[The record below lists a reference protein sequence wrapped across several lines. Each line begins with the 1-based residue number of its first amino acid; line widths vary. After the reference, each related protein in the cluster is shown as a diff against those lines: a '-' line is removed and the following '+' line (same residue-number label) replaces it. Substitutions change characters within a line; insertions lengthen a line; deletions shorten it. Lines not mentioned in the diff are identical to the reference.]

1 MSNCKFITSMKANY
15 LCIFRN
21 KSEMMDQLQDKTDNV
36 AVVMDAQGETLV
48 DYYDVGNRAMY
59 HKAVPDYVSSRNVQV
74 PMMMILNENIF
85 IFFSLSRWSKFHMN
99 LPLAGWAG
107 PALEEIHTTSTT
119 ELDTQSPLM
128 TLTKIMMRRFNQ
140 EMNLQLMTYSKSNLD
155 LTLIGLVMRL

>member
-1 MSNCKFITSMKANY
+1 MI
-15 LCIFRN
+15 
-21 KSEMMDQLQDKTDNV
+21 DQLQDKTDNV
-36 AVVMDAQGETLV
+36 AVVIDAEGETLV

-74 PMMMILNENIF
+74 PMTMIFKCRHFF

-140 EMNLQLMTYSKSNLD
+140 EMNLQLMTYSKIILD

>member
-1 MSNCKFITSMKANY
+1 
-15 LCIFRN
+15 
-21 KSEMMDQLQDKTDNV
+21 MMDQLQDKTDNV

-74 PMMMILNENIF
+74 PMTMIFKCRHFL
-85 IFFSLSRWSKFHMN
+85 IFFPLSRWSKFHMN

-128 TLTKIMMRRFNQ
+128 TLTKIMMRGFSQ
-140 EMNLQLMTYSKSNLD
+140 EMNLQLMTYSKINLD

>member
-1 MSNCKFITSMKANY
+1 MMANY

-36 AVVMDAQGETLV
+36 AVVMDAEGETLV

-74 PMMMILNENIF
+74 PMTMIFKCRHFF

-140 EMNLQLMTYSKSNLD
+140 EMNLQLMTYSKIILD